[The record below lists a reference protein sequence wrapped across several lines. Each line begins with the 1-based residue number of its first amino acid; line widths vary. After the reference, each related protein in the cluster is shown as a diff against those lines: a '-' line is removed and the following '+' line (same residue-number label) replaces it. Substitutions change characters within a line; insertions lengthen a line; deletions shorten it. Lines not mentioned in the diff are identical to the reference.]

1 MTAIVLTALGVPR
14 ELVLRDYLLSNDFHR
29 TDYQKLR
36 YDLVKTGIVA
46 DPEVLRPIMEQSA
59 TYLGAA
65 FEEAERRYGSFGR
78 FVAEGLEVG
87 DAMLG
92 ELRRTLL
99 GDLVPPEPV
108 SLSPVSPC
116 GGAAPCGAG

>member
-1 MTAIVLTALGVPR
+1 
-14 ELVLRDYLLSNDFHR
+14 
-29 TDYQKLR
+29 
-36 YDLVKTGIVA
+36 
-46 DPEVLRPIMEQSA
+46 MEQSA